1 MLSGDKVMLTGVVGE
16 SGAEMMLPGR
26 VAFRCTEVMLTSVV
40 GGADVTIPGEVCG
53 IVVMLPCGEVA
64 LSSGEVMMPGV
75 VCEGDADVTFTR
87 DATVLNKR

>member
-1 MLSGDKVMLTGVVGE
+1 MRDDGE
-16 SGAEMMLPGR
+16 
-26 VAFRCTEVMLTSVV
+26 
-40 GGADVTIPGEVCG
+40 GGADV
-53 IVVMLPCGEVA
+53 MFFGEVA